1 MRLVCESLDQFLDA
15 PYGEALYEAKA
26 SDAKRVKGGVEYRG
40 EKFPGFNKPKT
51 APSGSKSKYRVLAKE
66 GDKIKVVNFGWR
78 GMQDYTQH
86 KDSKR
91 KSSFRKRHGCDP
103 VSSLS
108 KLTAKY
114 WSCQYTWSSKDK
126 KD

>member
-1 MRLVCESLDQFLDA
+1 MRLVCESLDDHLDQ
-15 PYGEALYEAKA
+15 PYGFVNEAADA
-26 SDAKRVKGGVEYRG
+26 SKAKRVKGGVEYNG
-40 EKFPGFNKPKT
+40 EVFPGFNKPKK
-51 APSGSKSKYRVLAKE
+51 APAGSKSKYVVLAKE
-66 GDKIKVVNFGWR
+66 GDKIAKVSFGWR

-86 KDSKR
+86 KDPKR
-91 KSSFRKRHGCDP
+91 KKSFRARHNCDP

-108 KLTAKY
+108 KLTARY